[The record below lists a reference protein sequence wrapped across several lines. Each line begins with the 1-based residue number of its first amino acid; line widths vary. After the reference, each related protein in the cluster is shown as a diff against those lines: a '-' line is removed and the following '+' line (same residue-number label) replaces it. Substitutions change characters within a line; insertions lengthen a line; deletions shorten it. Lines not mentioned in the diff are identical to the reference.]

1 MVDSISSA
9 NSVRKVGTGPARNR
23 TPSGVSQATTG
34 SMTVEQ
40 VGASGDAGKRNPG
53 DDEQHRA
60 DAQTDGAGGGMTL
73 EISEDGEGRELTY
86 RFLDPVSGKIVGEWT
101 ADQLDKL
108 REYLREKNLHILDK
122 KI

>member
-9 NSVRKVGTGPARNR
+9 NSVRKVGTGPARHG
-23 TPSGVSQATTG
+23 TPSGVSQTTTG
-34 SMTVEQ
+34 SMAVEQ
-40 VGASGDAGKRNPG
+40 IAASGDAGRRNPG

-60 DAQTDGAGGGMTL
+60 DAPVESTGGGMTL
-73 EISEDGEGRELTY
+73 EISEDSEGRELIY
-86 RFLDPVSGKIVGEWT
+86 RFLDPRSGKIVGEWT

-108 REYLREKNLHILDK
+108 RDYLREKNLHILDK